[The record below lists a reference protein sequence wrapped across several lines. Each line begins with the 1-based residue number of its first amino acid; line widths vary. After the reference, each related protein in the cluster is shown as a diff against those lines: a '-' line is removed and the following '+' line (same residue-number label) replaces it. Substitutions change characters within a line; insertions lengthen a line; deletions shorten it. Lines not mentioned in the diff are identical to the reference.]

1 MAYLYT
7 QNLTI
12 GYTAKGATNVVLKDL
27 NLSLN
32 RGSIVSLL
40 GANGAGKS
48 TLLRTI
54 TAVQRPLEGNVL
66 LADADINSLTLQ
78 ERSRLIGIVSTDRI
92 MAGGL
97 TVRELVSLG
106 RQPHTGF
113 LGRLNKEDKAIVEE
127 ALNDA
132 GIAHKANC
140 FVAQLSDGERQKAMI
155 AKTLAQRT
163 PIIIL
168 DEPTAFLDV
177 ASRMETLSLLHNL
190 AHKHNKAVLLSSH
203 DISQSLLL
211 SDHLWIITNN
221 GEMITGNTEDLILN
235 GTLDKM
241 FNSSALHF
249 NKESGDFEMNL
260 PTEHEI
266 SLKCSNSVLRR
277 CITNA
282 LIRNNFR
289 VVGSAVQTIEA
300 SANGNEYKISLNGK
314 LVHNISEMISLLT
327 L

>member
-1 MAYLYT
+1 MAYLST
-7 QNLTI
+7 HNLTI
-12 GYTAKGATNVVLKDL
+12 GYTHKGDATVVLKDL

-54 TAVQRPLEGNVL
+54 TAVQRPLDGDIK
-66 LADADINSLTLQ
+66 LAGVNINTLSLQ
-78 ERSRLIGIVSTDRI
+78 ERSKLIGLVTTDRI

-97 TVRELVSLG
+97 TVTELVSLG

-113 LGRLNKEDKAIVEE
+113 LGRLSKADKEIVEE
-127 ALNDA
+127 ALHNA
-132 GIAHKANC
+132 GIAHKANS

-211 SDHLWIITNN
+211 SDDLWVIGTDGN
-221 GEMITGNTEDLILN
+221 MTTGNTEDLILN

-241 FNSSALHF
+241 FNSSALYF

-260 PTEHEI
+260 TTEHAI
-266 SLKCSNSVLRR
+266 RLNCADAALRR

-282 LIRNNFR
+282 LMRNNYR
-289 VVGSAVQTIEA
+289 VDDSAEQIIEA
-300 SANGNEYKISLNGK
+300 SAEGNNYKILLNGK
-314 LVHNISEMISLLT
+314 LVENIKEMTSLLT
-327 L
+327 K